1 MHSRFTPGSKQK
13 LLCAESMS
21 RLRVSVR
28 VGVYCLASVIWWMR
42 HESTAIAIATTVDDD
57 DDS

>member
-1 MHSRFTPGSKQK
+1 
-13 LLCAESMS
+13 MS

-42 HESTAIAIATTVDDD
+42 HESTAIAIAPTVDDD